1 MTIFILYYR
10 IIYSKVYGKIM
21 KFDRWIT
28 KDIIHAL
35 SLLSYLGFLIVG
47 NILLY
52 IAIYKLIEKYLF
64 KSTILFII
72 FVMVGIISGFYNA
85 YVAIM
90 KK

>member
-1 MTIFILYYR
+1 
-10 IIYSKVYGKIM
+10 M
-21 KFDRWIT
+21 KYIKWIN
-28 KDIIHAL
+28 KDVIHAI

-52 IAIYKLIEKYLF
+52 IGIYKLIEKYLF

-72 FVMVGIISGFYNA
+72 LVIIGVISGFYSV
-85 YVAIM
+85 YTAIM

>member
-1 MTIFILYYR
+1 
-10 IIYSKVYGKIM
+10 M
-21 KFDRWIT
+21 KFVKWIT

-52 IAIYKLIEKYLF
+52 IGIYKLIEKYLF

-72 FVMVGIISGFYNA
+72 LVIIGVISGFYSA
-85 YVAIM
+85 YTAIM

>member
-1 MTIFILYYR
+1 
-10 IIYSKVYGKIM
+10 M
-21 KFDRWIT
+21 KYIKWIN
-28 KDIIHAL
+28 KDVIHAI

-52 IAIYKLIEKYLF
+52 IGIYKLIEKYLF

-72 FVMVGIISGFYNA
+72 LVIIGVISGFYSA
-85 YVAIM
+85 YIAIM

>member
-1 MTIFILYYR
+1 
-10 IIYSKVYGKIM
+10 M
-21 KFDRWIT
+21 KYIKWIN
-28 KDIIHAL
+28 KDVIHAI

-52 IAIYKLIEKYLF
+52 IGIYKLIEKYLF

-72 FVMVGIISGFYNA
+72 LVIIGVISGFYSA
-85 YVAIM
+85 YTAIM